1 MRKPFTLIAL
11 FIQLAAIVQSHAQY
25 HLLLSRV
32 DNQTQIR
39 QIQVGKRVGCVI
51 NPEAKGRYASLS
63 HLGIVRKITADSITI
78 DKSRIA
84 ITDIRSIG
92 KRMGGTTILSALLAF
107 GGVGLIKSGTTDN
120 VPCPTCQTVGS
131 DTGGSTASVVGGVGM
146 IGLGILIIANNAPK
160 SLKKWKLE
168 VVEQSRSD
176 GKK

>member
-1 MRKPFTLIAL
+1 MNKKIMLIAL
-11 FIQLAAIVQSHAQY
+11 LLQSVVIVKTQAQY
-25 HLLLSRV
+25 LIRLSRV
-32 DNQTQIR
+32 DNPTQIKLM
-39 QIQVGKRVGCVI
+39 QVGSRVGCVL
-51 NPEAKGRYASLS
+51 NQEAKGRYTSLS
-63 HLGIVRKITADSITI
+63 HLGIVRRITPDSISI

-92 KRMGGTTILSALLAF
+92 KRMGGTTILSALLTF

-168 VVEQSRSD
+168 VVEQSPSD
-176 GKK
+176 RKK

>member
-1 MRKPFTLIAL
+1 MSRYNNPT
-11 FIQLAAIVQSHAQY
+11 QSR
-25 HLLLSRV
+25 L
-32 DNQTQIR
+32 
-39 QIQVGKRVGCVI
+39 IQVGKRVGCVL
-51 NPEAKGRYASLS
+51 NSATKDRYTSLS
-63 HLGIVRKITADSITI
+63 HLGIVKKITPDSITI

-92 KRMGGTTILSALLAF
+92 MRMGGTTILSALLTF

-168 VVEQSRSD
+168 VVEQSSSD